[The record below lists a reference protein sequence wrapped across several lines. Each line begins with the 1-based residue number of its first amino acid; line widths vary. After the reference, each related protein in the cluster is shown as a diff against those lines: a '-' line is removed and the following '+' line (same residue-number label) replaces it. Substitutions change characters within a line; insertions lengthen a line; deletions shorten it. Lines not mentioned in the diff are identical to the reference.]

1 MMKRKTTVGSMK
13 SDLVDLGSPYLH
25 KHFLMRLERLGE
37 GDKLLRS
44 KVRNQTTFDL
54 LHILDLISDHQ
65 HSAGEHLLDLAVK
78 SGFFLNPTSYE
89 DQIQKNRSPSSTS
102 NFALRSLKISRI
114 TKLLDEELEEQS
126 NYVFDVVVYNRTVKT
141 EEQLEAVKKGL
152 DVIQNYFG
160 LSYQTPA
167 SIVLQAVN
175 QSA

>member
-1 MMKRKTTVGSMK
+1 
-13 SDLVDLGSPYLH
+13 
-25 KHFLMRLERLGE
+25 
-37 GDKLLRS
+37 
-44 KVRNQTTFDL
+44 
-54 LHILDLISDHQ
+54 
-65 HSAGEHLLDLAVK
+65 
-78 SGFFLNPTSYE
+78 
-89 DQIQKNRSPSSTS
+89 
-102 NFALRSLKISRI
+102 LKISRI

-141 EEQLEAVKKGL
+141 EEQLQAVKKGL